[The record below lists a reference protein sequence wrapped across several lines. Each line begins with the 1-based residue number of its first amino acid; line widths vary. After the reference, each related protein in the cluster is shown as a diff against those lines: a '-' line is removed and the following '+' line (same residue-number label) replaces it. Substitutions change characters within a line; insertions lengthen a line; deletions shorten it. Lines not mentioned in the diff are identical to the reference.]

1 MFMIVTT
8 LTGHS
13 WAYTYDEERYN
24 LYCSLNCV
32 WSVEIVCV

>member
-1 MFMIVTT
+1 MYMIVTT

-13 WAYTYDEERYN
+13 WAYPYDEYKYN
-24 LYCSLNCV
+24 LYTSMNCV